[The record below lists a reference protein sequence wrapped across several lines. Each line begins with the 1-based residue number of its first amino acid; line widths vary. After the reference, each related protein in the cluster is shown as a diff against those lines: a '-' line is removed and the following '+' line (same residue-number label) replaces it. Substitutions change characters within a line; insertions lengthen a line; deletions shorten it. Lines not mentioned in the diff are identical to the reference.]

1 MKWLGLALATAVGA
15 TGCGSSEEPYF
26 GRTDPPGEQRLVF
39 LNSGEPE
46 SLDPGMHPGGR
57 EMPIINALFEG
68 LTKMH
73 PVTLEPLAG
82 LATHYESNPDRTR
95 FTFYLRGHPSPRG
108 IRLPNTDTL
117 REEYRAGKLTEDLS
131 RDRGAPSDALPAR
144 WSDGVV
150 ITAHDFVYAWRRV
163 VDPKAA
169 SPNAATLYVIRKA
182 EEINRGRE
190 PADALGVRALDDFTL
205 QVDLGTPT
213 PFFLQLQSQRMFR
226 AVPRHVI
233 EQAAARGRETSWTE
247 PGRIVTSGPFI
258 LREWR
263 PYDQLVVVRNPRYYE
278 SALVGLDEIV
288 FLPVD
293 GTTGLNLYKAG
304 MAHAGTGGFFPSQIG
319 VRHFAGKRDLY
330 VRPVLYRQD
339 YVINTRKRPFDNVLV
354 RYALSMATDRDAMAR
369 TLQKGDAPVPG
380 YVLAMPGYEP
390 TRSLPMTVQ
399 GRTYDVLAHDPNGA
413 RELLAAAGFPG
424 GIGPD
429 GRRLSI
435 EIVSLGS
442 SLDEVLQNQWRSVL
456 GVDVRI
462 EQQEFK
468 VWIQSLINVTYDGV
482 AFGGWTAKYYDPNAF
497 IDIFV
502 SGSDQSGTGWSDP
515 TFDAMLAEANA
526 TVDSNERLRKLA
538 DCERF
543 LLKAMPMLGIYSA
556 SWPFL
561 QKPYVR
567 GIPFNPLDENL
578 FEYGWIDTRWRQPES
593 RSLSAR

>member
-1 MKWLGLALATAVGA
+1 MKWLGLALATTLGA
-15 TGCGSSEEPYF
+15 TGCGSSEGPYF

-39 LNSGEPE
+39 LNNGEPD
-46 SLDPGMHPGGR
+46 SLDPGLHPGGR

-131 RDRGAPSDALPAR
+131 RGRVAPSDALPAR

-169 SPNAATLYVIRKA
+169 SPNAASLYVIRNA

-190 PADALGVRALDDFTL
+190 PGDALGVRALDDFTL
-205 QVDLGTPT
+205 QVDLRTPT

-233 EQAAARGRETSWTE
+233 EQAAARGQETSGTE
-247 PGRIVTSGPFI
+247 PGRIVTSGPFV

-263 PYDQLVVVRNPRYYE
+263 PYDRLVVVRNPRYYD

-288 FLPVD
+288 FLPVG

-304 MAHAGTGGFFPSQIG
+304 MAHAMTGGAFPSEIG
-319 VRHFAGKRDLY
+319 VRHFAGKRDLH
-330 VRPVLYRQD
+330 VRPVLYQHN
-339 YVINTRKRPFDNVLV
+339 YVINTRKRPFDNVLL

-369 TLQKGDAPVPG
+369 TLQRGDAPVPG
-380 YVLAMPGYEP
+380 YVLAMAGYEP
-390 TRSLPMTVQ
+390 TRSLAVTVQ
-399 GRTYDVLAHDPNGA
+399 GRTCDVLAHDPKGA

-435 EIVSLGS
+435 EILTPEVFLE
-442 SLDEVLQNQWRSVL
+442 EVLQNQWRSV
-456 GVDVRI
+456 
-462 EQQEFK
+462 
-468 VWIQSLINVTYDGV
+468 
-482 AFGGWTAKYYDPNAF
+482 PNTF
-497 IDIFV
+497 IDFFV
-502 SGSDQSGTGWSDP
+502 SGADQSGTGWSDP
-515 TFDAMLAEANA
+515 TFDSMLAEANA

-543 LLKAMPMLGIYSA
+543 LLKAMPMLGIYGA

-561 QKPYVR
+561 QKPDVR
-567 GIPFNPLDENL
+567 GIPSNPLDENL

-593 RSLSAR
+593 RPSSAR